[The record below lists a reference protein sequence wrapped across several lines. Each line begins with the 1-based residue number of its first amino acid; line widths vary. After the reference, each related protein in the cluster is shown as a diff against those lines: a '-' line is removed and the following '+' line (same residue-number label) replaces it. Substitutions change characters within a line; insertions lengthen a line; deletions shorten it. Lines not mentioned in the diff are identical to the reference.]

1 MKQKLHFDKL
11 RVERWFTRPD
21 VDARSR
27 CRERAVALYFPAWKD
42 VPLRAFETELYW
54 VQIPQGSQ
62 VTATEVEEV
71 ATSEVLAALFMETRT
86 DRAADP
92 VLDSGLG
99 SSLDGST
106 RWWCLEKRLR
116 PGVTDNAGAVFR
128 EALELVLGEDA
139 HRGGPLLTAVG
150 ARLWLQLPT
159 SVSPAEVQR
168 YADQV
173 FHNALIETVS
183 LLPFDEAAEA
193 AETAH
198 PTLLG
203 PAGRAC
209 LLPYDEAVSTVALR
223 GLLPE
228 ALDTLSRDHLWALSR
243 DEMLI
248 VQKHF
253 EELRRDPTDVEI
265 EVIAQTWSEHCKH
278 KIFAAHIT
286 VDNRRSDVALPL
298 RIESVFQT
306 YIKGATAEA
315 PRPFLESVFHDN
327 AGVISITDKL
337 SLAVKVETHNSPS
350 ALDPYG
356 GALTGIVGVNR
367 DILGVGLGA
376 APIANL
382 DVFCVG
388 PLDAREELPPRLH
401 HPRRILEGVRLGVE
415 HGGNKSGIP
424 TVTGAVVHHPGY
436 LGKPL
441 VFCGTLG
448 LIPRGTG
455 RDLLKKEI
463 KAGDLI
469 VMVGGRIGKDGIHGA
484 TFSSLELNE
493 TSPVSAVQLGDPLT
507 QRRVWDFLIEARD
520 CGLFRAVTDNG
531 AGGLSSSIGELAR
544 LCGARG
550 GARMDVALAR
560 TKYPG
565 LKAFELTVSE
575 SQERM
580 SFAVPPEKREELE
593 TLAALRG
600 VECSWLGTFEDSGRF
615 EVLYGGRTVA
625 DLDLHFLHEGVPP
638 MQLTA
643 VVVPPRPNPQG
654 YGAAA
659 EVRAAR
665 GRMNDGDLLNAVAAH
680 PNVRARRALAQA
692 YDHEVQARTVRK
704 PYGTLG
710 HGAPGD
716 GAVLRL
722 GDDSFE
728 GVAVGVGLAPAVAPF
743 DPRAAA
749 FLALDEAV
757 RNAVASGADPS
768 HMALIDNFCWPDPLP
783 SAGNPDATEKL
794 GALVTSCHALFEA
807 AVALGMPFI
816 SGKDSMKNDYRMGD
830 VKISV
835 PPTVLVTAVGKV
847 QDVRALPAAQLTAQN
862 AGARV
867 LFIAASAPE
876 PGTCGFPQYDPVV
889 ATEFYG
895 AVHGITAKGL
905 VRAMHDVSDGGWL
918 MATAEMLFV
927 GGVGVSLQCGA
938 LDPWFEPAASFV
950 LVVAP
955 DDEAAVTRALK
966 NHWVRSA
973 GEVTMASRVN
983 ARWDATKTVPGGA
996 LDVAVIDVARAYYS
1010 AEPWGREPELIAAGT
1025 AEAVTAEVASAPRD
1039 ARAQC
1044 VVRTLKSAAHAPRA
1058 LVLAGDGI
1066 NCQEETAAACRDG
1079 GFAPRIV
1086 HVNDLLR
1093 YPSALKD
1100 VRLLV
1105 FPGGFSFG
1113 DELGSGQILALK
1125 FRHGLSEALETHIG
1139 GGGMV
1144 LGICNGFQVLTRLG
1158 LFGKDVTLAP
1168 NTGGSYLNRWVGLT
1182 LTGESV
1188 FTYDWKRR
1196 GISRLE
1202 VPMRH
1207 GEGRLL
1213 FADEATAQRSWGGG
1227 HCVFQYDADVNGAWN
1242 RVAAL
1247 SSHKGRVMGLM
1258 PHPEAFWS
1266 AELHP
1271 WGVHPWG
1278 VHPTGE
1284 SRPVP
1289 LGTVLFETAFR
1300 KGRES

>member
-1 MKQKLHFDKL
+1 MSMQSSVKL
-11 RVERWFTRPD
+11 RFERWFTRTD

-27 CRERAVALYFPAWKD
+27 SRERAVATYFPQWKD
-42 VPLRAFETELYW
+42 LPLRAFETELYW
-54 VQIPQGSQ
+54 VQIPQGSP
-62 VTATEVEEV
+62 VTATEVEEA
-71 ATSEVLAALFMETRT
+71 ATAEVLHALFMETRT
-86 DRAADP
+86 DRAANP
-92 VLDSGLG
+92 VDNGGFSASAAGKV
-99 SSLDGST
+99 
-106 RWWCLEKRLR
+106 WWCLEKRLR
-116 PGVTDNAGAVFR
+116 PGVTDNGGAVFR
-128 EALELVLGEDA
+128 EALELVLGDDTR
-139 HRGGPLLTAVG
+139 RGGPLLTAVG
-150 ARLWLQLPT
+150 ARLWLELPAQT
-159 SVSPAEVQR
+159 PRKEVQR

-173 FHNALIETVS
+173 FHNALIETVA
-183 LLPFDEAAEA
+183 LYTAEEAAEA
-193 AETAH
+193 AERTPPA
-198 PTLLG
+198 LLG
-203 PAGRAC
+203 PTDGAA
-209 LLPYDEAVSTVALR
+209 LLPFEEAVSTVPLR
-223 GLLPE
+223 GLAVD
-228 ALDTLSRDHLWALSR
+228 ALNSLSRDRLWALSEA
-243 DEMLI
+243 EMLI

-253 EELRRDPTDVEI
+253 DGLRRDPTDVEI

-278 KIFAAHIT
+278 KIFAANID
-286 VDNRRSDVALPL
+286 VENRRTDVTLPP
-298 RIESVFQT
+298 RVQSVFKT
-306 YIKGATAEA
+306 YIKGATTEA
-315 PRPFLESVFHDN
+315 QRPFLESVFHDN
-327 AGVISITDKL
+327 AGVIALTDKL

-376 APIANL
+376 APVANL

-388 PLDAREELPPRLH
+388 GLDAREELPPRLH
-401 HPRRILEGVRLGVE
+401 HPRRILEGVRVGVE

-424 TVTGAVVHHPGY
+424 TITGAVVHHPGY

-448 LIPRGTG
+448 IIPRGTG
-455 RDLLKKEI
+455 RDFLKKEI
-463 KAGDLI
+463 LSGDLI

-484 TFSSLELNE
+484 TFSSLEMNE

-520 CGLFRAVTDNG
+520 RGLFRAVTDNG

-544 LCGARG
+544 LCGTRG
-550 GARMDVALAR
+550 GARMDASLAR

-580 SFAVPPEKREELE
+580 SFAVDPAHRDELE
-593 TLAALRG
+593 VLAESRG
-600 VECSWLGTFEDSGRF
+600 VECSFLGTFEDSGQF

-625 DLDLHFLHEGVPP
+625 NLDLHFLHEGLPA
-638 MQLTA
+638 LELKA
-643 VVVPPRPNPQG
+643 EVVPPRANPVG
-654 YGAAA
+654 YGIAA
-659 EVRAAR
+659 ETRAAR
-665 GRMNDGDLLNAVAAH
+665 GRLTDGELLTAVAAH
-680 PNVRARRALAQA
+680 ANVRSRRAMAQA

-704 PYGTLG
+704 PYGTLN
-710 HGAPGD
+710 HASPCD
-716 GAVLRL
+716 GGVLRL

-728 GVAVGVGLAPAVAPF
+728 GVAVGLGLAPAVAPF
-743 DPRAAA
+743 DARTAA

-757 RNAVASGADPS
+757 RNAVASGADPR

-783 SAGNPDATEKL
+783 GPGNPDAKEKL
-794 GALVTSCHALFEA
+794 GALVVSSHALYES

-847 QDVRALPAAQLTAQN
+847 QDVRALPAAQLTAAAVGQ
-862 AGARV
+862 RV
-867 LFIAASAPE
+867 LFIAARPPVAGP
-876 PGTCGFPQYDPVV
+876 CGFPTYDPKV
-889 ATEFYG
+889 AAAFYTS
-895 AVHGITAKGL
+895 VHGLIAKGL
-905 VRAMHDVSDGGWL
+905 VRALHDVSDGGWP
-918 MATAEMLFV
+918 MAVAEMLF
-927 GGVGVSLQCGA
+927 GGDAGVRLKAGT

-950 LVVAP
+950 MAIAA
-955 DDEAAVTRALK
+955 DDEAAVIQALK
-966 NHWVRSA
+966 GHWVHA
-973 GEVTMASRVN
+973 GGEVIAEPRLHMA
-983 ARWDATKTVPGGA
+983 WTDPKTGA
-996 LDVAVIDVARAYYS
+996 VGNLDVAVADVAKAYFS
-1010 AEPWGREPELIAAGT
+1010 AEPWHREPALT
-1025 AEAVTAEVASAPRD
+1025 ASAPPITAPTPED
-1039 ARAQC
+1039 ARAKS
-1044 VVRTLKSAAHAPRA
+1044 VARTLRFAPHAPKA
-1058 LVLAGDGI
+1058 IVLAGDGI
-1066 NCQEETAAACRDG
+1066 NCQDETAAACLDG

-1093 YPSALKD
+1093 HPTALKD
-1100 VRLLV
+1100 ARLLV

-1125 FRHGLSEALETHIG
+1125 FRHGLSEALQNHIG
-1139 GGGMV
+1139 SGGLV

-1158 LFGKDVTLAP
+1158 LFGNEVTLAP
-1168 NTGGSYLNRWVGLT
+1168 NSGGSYLNRWVGLT
-1182 LTGESV
+1182 LTGESA

-1213 FADEATAQRSWGGG
+1213 FANEALAQSAWDSGQ
-1227 HCVFQYDADVNGAWN
+1227 CVFQYDADVNGAWN
-1242 RVAAL
+1242 RVAGL
-1247 SSHKGRVMGLM
+1247 SSHGGRVLGLM

-1271 WGVHPWG
+1271 WGE
-1278 VHPTGE
+1278 T
-1284 SRPVP
+1284 RPVP